1 MTEEKA
7 ALMKVSVLGDDG
19 KIVLGRVLPDLVV
32 GGFAQADVSDVP
44 GMGILFLQRTDKPMG
59 MVLIE

>member
-1 MTEEKA
+1 
-7 ALMKVSVLGDDG
+7 MKVSVLGDDG